1 MRGESSGN
9 IHHNAGVSEATVRR
23 LSNYYRILLDLERDG
38 VVTVSSDG
46 LSEIYGTTSAQVR
59 KDFSSFGS
67 FGRRGLGYEVVSL
80 KASIAQIL
88 GIDQQWTMA
97 LIGAGNLG
105 HALFHY
111 DEFRKQNF
119 DIVAV
124 FDNNPEKVGKNWN
137 GVPVL
142 DMSDLSR
149 VVKER
154 DVRIGVLAVP
164 PNAGQEVADRLVAA
178 GVEGILNFSPVKI
191 SEPEQIFI
199 RNVNLSIA
207 LESLSYSL
215 SKHSKLKPF

>member
-1 MRGESSGN
+1 VRGESSGN
-9 IHHNAGVSEATVRR
+9 MHRNAGVSEATVRR
-23 LSNYYRILLDLERDG
+23 LSNYYRILQDLEQEG

-46 LSEIYGTTSAQVR
+46 LAEIYGTTSAQVR

-88 GIDQQWTMA
+88 GIDQHWTMA

-111 DEFRKQNF
+111 DEFRQQNF
-119 DIVAV
+119 EIVAV
-124 FDNNPEKVGKNWN
+124 FDSNPDKIGKDWN

-142 DMSDLSR
+142 ALSELNR
-149 VVKER
+149 IVKER
-154 DVRIGVLAVP
+154 GVRIGVLAVP
-164 PNAGQEVADRLVAA
+164 SGAGQEVADLLVAA

-191 SEPEQIFI
+191 AEPEQVFI

-215 SKHSKLKPF
+215 SKHSRLKPF